1 MSAKTTGTVRF
12 ALNPISPPKLTP
24 AQQKRLRSLPDEEI
38 NFTGIPPVGGFDWK
52 RPGELVPAENKKQ
65 ITLRLDEDVLKFFK
79 TTGKRYQTRI
89 NEVLR
94 SYMDA
99 HVPRQ
104 RP

>member
-1 MSAKTTGTVRF
+1 MSAKATGTAKF
-12 ALNPISPPKLTP
+12 TLNPISPPRLTP
-24 AQQKRLRSLPDEEI
+24 QQQKRLRSLRDEEI
-38 NFTGIPPVGGFDWK
+38 NFTGIPSAGGVNWK
-52 RPGELVPAENKKQ
+52 RPGQLVPAENKRQ
-65 ITLRLDEDVLKFFK
+65 ITLRLDEDVPKFFK

-104 RP
+104 EP

>member
-12 ALNPISPPKLTP
+12 TLDQKNHPTLTP
-24 AQQKRLRSLPDEEI
+24 GQRTRLRSLPDEQIE
-38 NFTGIPPVGGFDWK
+38 FTGIAPVIGVTWN
-52 RPGELVPAENKKQ
+52 RPGQLVPVQNKKQ
-65 ITLRLDEDVLKFFK
+65 ITLRLDEDVLQFFK

-99 HVPRQ
+99 HVPHRM
-104 RP
+104 P